1 VAVPLSL
8 DQLRSKYLNFFSQ
21 KQHALV
27 PSAPLVP
34 ENDATTLFI
43 SSGMQPLLE
52 YFLGAVHPLG
62 SRVVNSQ
69 KCFRSQDIEEV
80 GDNRHTTF
88 FEMLGNWSFG
98 DYFKTEQ
105 IQFVFEF
112 LTNDLNL
119 DPNRLYVTVFGGSA
133 ELHIEKDEEAIVA
146 WQKQFSTHNV
156 DSQVILNP
164 AKTGL
169 GEGRICV
176 YQWENWWSRAGK
188 PSAMPVGEPGGPD
201 SEVFYDFGINRH
213 FHENSKW
220 KDLPCHL
227 NCDCGRFMEIGN
239 SVFMQYMKQT
249 DGSFVELP
257 KKNVDFGGGLER
269 ILAAIHN
276 EPDVFALPIFEPVI
290 KKLEQLSGKKY
301 QEAAQHTKAFR
312 VIVDHLRA
320 AVMLISDGVNP
331 SNKDQGYVVRRL
343 IRRAVRYAHVL
354 GIEDLFLAQLVSGIT
369 NLYQDQYPELSLRQK
384 DIEQSLNQ
392 EEGKF
397 RRTLIK
403 GEQQLKKMLTEK
415 NNNKL
420 SNISAQDAFY
430 LYESFGFPL
439 ELTQEIISE
448 AYPEDTLVTS
458 NDFSQEFQKLRQQHS
473 TSSRSASAG
482 QFKGGL
488 QNSSQITTRYH
499 TATHLL
505 HASLRK
511 QLGKQVQQ
519 KGSHITDQRL
529 RFDFSYDQP
538 IDENVLKIVVD
549 QINQWVQAD
558 LPVHCQEMLKSE
570 ALKQG
575 ALAFFVE
582 KYPEKVT
589 VYTIGSDPNKDWISK
604 ELCGGPHVQQTSQI
618 GTLAVIKEQSIG
630 AGIRRIYLRF
640 VE

>member
-1 VAVPLSL
+1 MAVPLSL
-8 DQLRSKYLNFFSQ
+8 DQLRSKYLNFFNQ
-21 KQHALV
+21 KQHAIV

-80 GDNRHTTF
+80 GDNRHTTY

-112 LTNDLNL
+112 LTNELNL
-119 DPNRLYVTVFGGSA
+119 DPARLFVTVFSGST
-133 ELHIEKDEEAIVA
+133 ELNIAKDEEAIAA
-146 WQKQFSTHNV
+146 WQQQFSTCKLN
-156 DSQVILNP
+156 SQVVLDP
-164 AKTGL
+164 SKTGL

-188 PSAMPVGEPGGPD
+188 PSVMPVGEPGGPD
-201 SEVFYDFGINRH
+201 SEIFYDFGADRK
-213 FHENSKW
+213 FHENSKF

-239 SVFMQYMKQT
+239 SVFMQYIKQA

-269 ILAAIHN
+269 ILAAVHN
-276 EPDVFALPIFEPVI
+276 EPDFFSLPIFTPI
-290 KKLEQLSGKKY
+290 ITTLEALSGKRYLGDEK
-301 QEAAQHTKAFR
+301 QTKAFR
-312 VIVDHLRA
+312 VIADHLRA
-320 AVMLISDGVNP
+320 AVMLIADGVNP

-343 IRRAVRYAHVL
+343 IRRAVRFAHVL
-354 GIEDLFLAQLVSGIT
+354 GIEDLFLAQLVSSVT
-369 NLYQDQYPELSLRQK
+369 SQYQEPYPDIHLRHT
-384 DIEQSLNQ
+384 DIAQTLNQ

-403 GEQQLKKMLTEK
+403 GEQQLKKMLAEK
-415 NNNKL
+415 SENKL

-448 AYPEDTLVTS
+448 AHPEDKLVTS
-458 NDFSQEFQKLRQQHS
+458 DDFSQAFQKLRQQHS
-473 TSSRSASAG
+473 SSSRTASAG

-529 RFDFSYDQP
+529 RFDFSYDRT
-538 IDENVLKIVVD
+538 IDQNVLQIVID
-549 QINQWVQAD
+549 QINQWVQED
-558 LPVHCQEMLKSE
+558 LPVHCQEMLKSD

-589 VYTIGSDPNKDWISK
+589 VYTIGSDSNANWVSK
-604 ELCGGPHVQQTSQI
+604 ELCGGPHVQQTGQI
-618 GTLAVIKEQSIG
+618 GMLEVIKEQAIG